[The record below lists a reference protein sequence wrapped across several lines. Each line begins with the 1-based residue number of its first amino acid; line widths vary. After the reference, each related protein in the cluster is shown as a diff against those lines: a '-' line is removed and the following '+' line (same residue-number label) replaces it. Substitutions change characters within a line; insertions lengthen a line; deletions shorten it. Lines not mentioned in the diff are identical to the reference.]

1 MANLKSKIFS
11 PVIGEGTVALF
22 HSSGANFLINESN
35 ILKVGKNVD
44 KTFISLV
51 EAMYSFDINESGIK
65 AYYDLRNN
73 RFVSCGDESSLNNA
87 NNFFSLTEMKQ
98 FLTEKRKQ
106 LKLSNQGEDIINEIT
121 EEINTVDAKLHEANN
136 MPMVS
141 SFTFDANEKK
151 AYINSTEILD
161 ENIAEHIFSLG
172 QVLYEHKGMLSLF
185 EIASRNFNA
194 YQKLEFISEIKEGEV
209 TYSVM
214 RKESESYVYRYNS
227 ETKLSTFKNMSITET
242 IDYILENTGEDVS
255 YMFEDILESAKQ
267 KNQLKFEKIS
277 NLHEMIAFLK
287 DKRGDLADQD
297 KNIEE
302 IKEADHMINQEIKK
316 LEKEIKVIEAEDLGR
331 NDGYVP
337 GTLEADLE
345 EITAGTEIMVDALAY
360 AAAGSDDSITF
371 FLEDKPYKIEKRFI
385 GLASGEAV

>member
-1 MANLKSKIFS
+1 
-11 PVIGEGTVALF
+11 
-22 HSSGANFLINESN
+22 
-35 ILKVGKNVD
+35 
-44 KTFISLV
+44 
-51 EAMYSFDINESGIK
+51 
-65 AYYDLRNN
+65 
-73 RFVSCGDESSLNNA
+73 
-87 NNFFSLTEMKQ
+87 
-98 FLTEKRKQ
+98 
-106 LKLSNQGEDIINEIT
+106 
-121 EEINTVDAKLHEANN
+121 
-136 MPMVS
+136 
-141 SFTFDANEKK
+141 
-151 AYINSTEILD
+151 
-161 ENIAEHIFSLG
+161 
-172 QVLYEHKGMLSLF
+172 
-185 EIASRNFNA
+185 
-194 YQKLEFISEIKEGEV
+194 
-209 TYSVM
+209 
-214 RKESESYVYRYNS
+214 
-227 ETKLSTFKNMSITET
+227 
-242 IDYILENTGEDVS
+242 
-255 YMFEDILESAKQ
+255 MFEDILESANQ

-316 LEKEIKVIEAEDLGR
+316 LEKEIKVIEAEDLSR